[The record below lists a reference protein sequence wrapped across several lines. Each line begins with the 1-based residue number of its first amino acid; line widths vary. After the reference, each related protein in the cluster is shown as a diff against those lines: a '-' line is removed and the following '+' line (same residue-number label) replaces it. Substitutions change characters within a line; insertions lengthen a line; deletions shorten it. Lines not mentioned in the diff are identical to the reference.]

1 MAVYAQERSILL
13 KNSAF
18 SFFDHL
24 EFKYQKV
31 TKVQSCTKFDLQTF
45 LASVKKT
52 FYFIKIWVRAWFYKN
67 AKKPV
72 FKSNITDF
80 NYMCV
85 PPCSWKPND
94 EHTFFYQKMKKKFK
108 NFNMY
113 FCKLAF
119 SEFHIFPDRA

>member
-13 KNSAF
+13 KNSGF

-52 FYFIKIWVRAWFYKN
+52 FY
-67 AKKPV
+67 
-72 FKSNITDF
+72 
-80 NYMCV
+80 
-85 PPCSWKPND
+85 
-94 EHTFFYQKMKKKFK
+94 
-108 NFNMY
+108 
-113 FCKLAF
+113 
-119 SEFHIFPDRA
+119 